1 LSQAKKSTKLS
12 ERKKKK
18 KQNAMERGLIG
29 KISVMI
35 SDKKNNN
42 NNSHGLG
49 LIIERNV
56 MRLIRTKDTIA
67 N

>member
-1 LSQAKKSTKLS
+1 MSQAKKVLS
-12 ERKKKK
+12 SQKEKRKKTECYGTGADREN
-18 KQNAMERGLIG
+18 QCNDVRQ
-29 KISVMI
+29 
-35 SDKKNNN
+35 KNNN